1 MKQRF
6 FAILLALALLLS
18 GCAAQKSEPSA
29 DILATTAHVAQIV
42 GDITAGKVLTVST
55 LKTEPVS

>member
-6 FAILLALALLLS
+6 FSILLALALLLS

-29 DILATTAHVAQIV
+29 DILATTAPVAQIV
-42 GDITAGKVLTVST
+42 GAITAGTDLTVAT
-55 LKTEPVS
+55 LIS